1 MIKVL
6 IADDIQILR
15 RGLKAI
21 LEQDPDIR
29 VTGLAGDGR
38 EAFLLCQE
46 EKPDVVLM
54 DMRMPKFDGAY
65 GIRCIKEEMPEVKI
79 LVLTTFDDRETVEEA
94 VASGADGYL
103 LKEMEDAAVIRSVKA
118 VCMGVKI
125 FGDSVFRS
133 MRESAA
139 AGALSPEGE
148 GQGSGGAGSRGPGDM
163 GHDGTGRGGRGPGSE
178 GPGSKAPASLPPN
191 IPGLT
196 DRERD
201 ILRLLAQGMDN
212 REIAR
217 ALYLAEGTVRNNVS
231 RLLEKLELKD
241 RTQLAVFAVKNNLD

>member
-139 AGALSPEGE
+139 AGVLSPEGE
-148 GQGSGGAGSRGPGDM
+148 GPGSGGA
-163 GHDGTGRGGRGPGSE
+163 
-178 GPGSKAPASLPPN
+178 GSKAPASLPPN

>member
-38 EAFLLCQE
+38 EALLLCRE

-54 DMRMPKFDGAY
+54 DMRMPTFDGAY
-65 GIRCIKEEMPEVKI
+65 GIRCIKAEMPEVKV

-94 VASGADGYL
+94 LGSGADGYL

-125 FGDSVFRS
+125 FGDSVFQS
-133 MRESAA
+133 MRETSAT
-139 AGALSPEGE
+139 AGALS
-148 GQGSGGAGSRGPGDM
+148 
-163 GHDGTGRGGRGPGSE
+163 RGGGGQACP
-178 GPGSKAPASLPPN
+178 LPD
-191 IPGLT
+191 IPGIT

-217 ALYLAEGTVRNNVS
+217 ALYLAEGTVRNNIS
-231 RLLEKLELKD
+231 RLLEKLQLKD

>member
-133 MRESAA
+133 MREPAA

-148 GQGSGGAGSRGPGDM
+148 GPGGGGAGSRGPG
-163 GHDGTGRGGRGPGSE
+163 SE
-178 GPGSKAPASLPPN
+178 GAGSKAPASLPPN

>member
-148 GQGSGGAGSRGPGDM
+148 GQGGGGAGSRGPGDI
-163 GHDGTGRGGRGPGSE
+163 
-178 GPGSKAPASLPPN
+178 ALASPPPN

>member
-148 GQGSGGAGSRGPGDM
+148 GPGGGGAGSRGPG
-163 GHDGTGRGGRGPGSE
+163 SE
-178 GPGSKAPASLPPN
+178 GAGSKAPASLPPN